1 MSNRD
6 FTPVQRAG
14 GPGAQSVSKPDYD
27 LDAAAVPSRSRL
39 IGWSI
44 ASAIVLIAIIAI
56 AAGASIFQSYERA
69 IERAERELQNTS
81 FVLAA
86 KIDSTFEVIERVQAN
101 VMERIDAA
109 RVSSSADFEQRFS
122 GYDTHLMLKDKL
134 LGLSHVG
141 TFTLVN
147 AEGKLFNFSRAYPAP
162 SIDVSDRSFFQ
173 ELRSDA
179 SRGLVISEPIRNR
192 ATGTWVVQFARKIT
206 AAGGQFAGILM
217 AAVELE
223 QFENEFQRIVLGPH
237 SSISLFREG
246 GVLLARFP
254 RIDSLIG
261 RTFRAGTDKLG
272 SRRHGAVR
280 VVGGMEGKDRVLG
293 LQRLERYPFL
303 ISVGID
309 TEPALASWRREG
321 VLIAAFA
328 FFSAALVAAISVLI
342 VRQLWRRDAWSRQ
355 RVLLEKQRLDTA
367 INNMTQGLLLFDISE
382 RIVVCNRRYIE
393 MYELD
398 PAVVKPG
405 CDFRRLIEHRKET
418 GSFSGDVEAYRTEL
432 LRSLAQGRS
441 TQLVIETPKK
451 RTIQIVN
458 QPLAQ
463 GGWVATHEDITE
475 RKRAEERASELAHY
489 DTLTS
494 LPNRRL
500 FREHLEQQL
509 NWVNR
514 GSQIAV
520 LYLDLDHFKSVN
532 DTLGHPVGDALL
544 TEVSARLRSCIRD
557 TDLVSRLGGDEFAVI
572 QTGLANPSDASTLA
586 LRILQALQQPFDLG
600 GQHIVTNTSIG
611 IAIAPDDGTE
621 PDGLLKN
628 ADLALYGAKAN
639 GRGTYQFFEPG
650 MDARAKARRAV
661 EFDIRQSLMCGGFE
675 LYYQPIFD
683 LRENRVAA
691 YEALLRWHHPTR
703 GLVSPAEFISV
714 AEETGLINQL
724 GEWVL
729 NTACTDAA
737 QWPADINI
745 AVNVSPIQFK
755 SRSLGLIMV
764 KALSDSGLAPH
775 RLELE
780 ITEAVL
786 MHDHESALKLLSQ
799 LRERGVR
806 VAMDDFGT
814 GYSSLSYLQKFPI
827 DKIKI
832 DRSFIH
838 NLTESESSVAI
849 VRAVID
855 IAKVRDMVTTAEG
868 VETDEQ
874 LALLRRLGCSQIQG
888 YLLGRPMPLAE
899 IPELRSVAANRASA

>member
-328 FFSAALVAAISVLI
+328 FFSAALVAAISFLI

-405 CDFRRLIEHRKET
+405 CGFRRLIEHRKET

-838 NLTESESSVAI
+838 NLAESESSVAI

-868 VETDEQ
+868 VETEEQ